1 MDQLKIG
8 KFLAAL
14 RKEKQMTQEQLAE
27 QLSVARRTV
36 SRWETGINLPDVDIL
51 MELSDFYDVELREI
65 LDGERRLQ
73 DMDSKTEDTI
83 LKVVEY
89 ENELKKRNSKFVIIF
104 SLVGVVSLIVF
115 SIMSE
120 MELSDTFL
128 PGFLKGFTISL
139 TFLALLCSIA
149 HASGTLAKVYKFKK
163 RLFDRRKKGT
173 EA

>member
-1 MDQLKIG
+1 
-8 KFLAAL
+8 
-14 RKEKQMTQEQLAE
+14 
-27 QLSVARRTV
+27 
-36 SRWETGINLPDVDIL
+36 
-51 MELSDFYDVELREI
+51 
-65 LDGERRLQ
+65 
-73 DMDSKTEDTI
+73 
-83 LKVVEY
+83 
-89 ENELKKRNSKFVIIF
+89 
-104 SLVGVVSLIVF
+104 
-115 SIMSE
+115 